1 VRTVTFYS
9 YKGGT
14 GRTLLLAN
22 VAMLAARL
30 GYKVVAVDLDL
41 EAPGLGYKLFE
52 TAPQESHGVVRWLH
66 QRVSTRKA
74 PAVAPLLLDVP
85 VEDPF
90 RPGGWLRLL
99 PAGRGPSIEYFAALQ
114 ELALDQH
121 LASGEAADAFLDLQD
136 AIETAVEPDLL
147 LLDAR
152 TGVATSNLATT
163 RVLADDVV
171 ALTLDTPEQ
180 LEGTR
185 AVLRSLAPL
194 TSLRT
199 KQPLGLHV
207 VLSRVEGRPAEV
219 GSYKLND
226 AEREKAAEV
235 RRVLEEPADPISD
248 TLSIP
253 RVLLLHAEPSLM
265 RGDVLLLRRGDAI
278 EGTALHLD
286 YIRVAKALLGEDVSA
301 IIAAAI
307 AQVADPHRREQTARF
322 FGQVEA
328 IGEARG
334 AQRSSEA
341 PREPRSTPDL
351 AERAVMLRARS
362 RDDPTARPDLAA
374 LLLRVAELHDGLGQ
388 RRDALDPA
396 EEATRIFRELA
407 AAEPDRYRP
416 DLARALGNL
425 GRRLSELGRAQDALD
440 PAEEA
445 TRIFRELAAAEPDR
459 YRPDL
464 AGALTNLGIML
475 GRAKDAHA
483 AAKEATHIYRQLV
496 AAEPDRYRPHLA
508 GTLTKL
514 GVTLSELGR
523 AQDARAATEEATRIY
538 RQLAAAAPDRYR
550 PHLAKALINLG
561 GRLSELGRGR
571 DAHAAADEA
580 TLMFRE
586 LYTAEPD
593 RYGPFFAE
601 ALNNLGNVLFE
612 LGRAQD
618 ARSATEES
626 IRKYRQ
632 LAATE
637 PDRYRPHLASALVN
651 LGITLSELGRAQWA
665 YVPAEEATC
674 IYRELAAAY
683 PDRYRPH
690 LAGALTNLGITLS
703 ESGRTQNAQAAA
715 EEATRIYREVA
726 AVDPLRYRPALAKAL
741 TSLGRRLSELGRAHD
756 AAPSAEEAT
765 SIFRELAATDPDR
778 YRRRLVN
785 ALDLLSECLEAL
797 GRVDDAKNAH
807 DEREQLLLDLMRGE

>member
-1 VRTVTFYS
+1 MRTVTFYS

-416 DLARALGNL
+416 DLAMALNNLGNT
-425 GRRLSELGRAQDALD
+425 LSELGRAQDA
-440 PAEEA
+440 
-445 TRIFRELAAAEPDR
+445 
-459 YRPDL
+459 
-464 AGALTNLGIML
+464 
-475 GRAKDAHA
+475 HA
-483 AAKEATHIYRQLV
+483 AAKEATLMFRQLA

>member
-1 VRTVTFYS
+1 MRTVTFYS

-416 DLARALGNL
+416 DLA
-425 GRRLSELGRAQDALD
+425 
-440 PAEEA
+440 
-445 TRIFRELAAAEPDR
+445 
-459 YRPDL
+459 
-464 AGALTNLGIML
+464 GALTNLGIML

-496 AAEPDRYRPHLA
+496 ATEPDRYRPHLA